1 MTRRN
6 WLGAALAGGLPA
18 SHAQPQNIRKPK
30 RLEQGDTV
38 GLITPSAYV
47 SDPDRIALAERTL
60 KFFGLIPKFGRNV
73 RKRFGYVGGS
83 AEERVADLH
92 DMFADPDVK
101 AVFAI
106 RGGFGA
112 AHLLDQ
118 IDYGLIARNPKIF
131 LGYSDI
137 TALHLAFHRKAGLV
151 TFHGPVVLSRFSNY
165 TQEHFRRALFETK
178 PLGVLTNPPDND
190 PLRPAHTLRTVRP
203 GRARG
208 PLAGGNLTLI
218 STTLGSPYEIET
230 KGRILFLEDVDEQPY
245 SIDRMLTHL
254 KLAGK
259 FDGVAGIVFGECAD
273 CRPRDF
279 KPSFESNFSIGE
291 IVDRILGNLN
301 VPVLSGLTIGHT
313 DDQLTLP
320 LGVMATL
327 DADKGQLILEE
338 AATV

>member
-1 MTRRN
+1 MAIDAQSQN
-6 WLGAALAGGLPA
+6 WK
-18 SHAQPQNIRKPK
+18 KPK
-30 RLEQGDTV
+30 RLSAGDTV

-47 SDPDRIALAERTL
+47 SDPDRIALVERTVRY
-60 KFFGLIPKFGRNV
+60 FGLKPKFGRNV
-73 RKRFGYVGGS
+73 KKRDGYLGGS

-92 DMFADPDVK
+92 DMFSDPEVK

-112 AHLLDQ
+112 AHLLDK
-118 IDYGLIARNPKIF
+118 IDYALIARHPKIF

-137 TALHLAFHRKAGLV
+137 TALHLAIHRKAGLV
-151 TFHGPVVLSRFSNY
+151 TFHGPTVLSRFSPY
-165 TQEHFRRALFETK
+165 TQEHFRRALFDAR
-178 PLGVLTNPPDND
+178 PLGVLTNPPDSD

-203 GRARG
+203 GKARG
-208 PLAGGNLTLI
+208 PLVGGNLTLI

-230 KGRILFLEDVDEQPY
+230 KGKILFLEDVDEQPY

-254 KLAGK
+254 KLVGK
-259 FDGVAGIVFGECAD
+259 FDGVAGIVFGECTD

-291 IVDRILGNLN
+291 IVDRILGSLN

-327 DADKGQLILEE
+327 DADRGQLILEE
-338 AATV
+338 PATV